1 MEEDFPVRVYY
12 EGTDAG
18 DVLYHAAV
26 IRYMDRGRTEWL
38 RNRGYTL
45 SALEREH
52 QRVFAV
58 HSLSV
63 RYLRS
68 GRLDDELMVRTRL
81 SGRARLSL
89 DFSQALWREDECLAE
104 AAVKVACLGTD
115 TGSPAPLPPD
125 LYEKCESD
133 G

>member
-1 MEEDFPVRVYY
+1 MAEDFPVRVYY
-12 EGTDAG
+12 EDTDAG
-18 DVLYHAAV
+18 GVLYHAAV

-38 RNRGYTL
+38 RKRGYTL
-45 SALEREH
+45 ASLEQEH

-58 HSLSV
+58 HSLSA
-63 RYLRS
+63 RYLLP

-89 DFSQALWREDECLAE
+89 DFSQALWREGECLAE
-104 AAVKVACLGTD
+104 ATIKVACLSTD
-115 TGSPAPLPPD
+115 TWSPAPLPPE
-125 LYEKCESD
+125 LYEKCENN

>member
-1 MEEDFPVRVYY
+1 MEEGFPVRVYY
-12 EGTDAG
+12 EDTDAG
-18 DVLYHAAV
+18 GVLYHAAV

-45 SALEREH
+45 PALEREH
-52 QRVFAV
+52 RRVFAV
-58 HSLSV
+58 HSLSA
-63 RYLRS
+63 RYLLP
-68 GRLDDELMVRTRL
+68 GRLDDELTVRTRL

-89 DFSQALWREDECLAE
+89 DFSQALWREGECLAE
-104 AAVKVACLGTD
+104 ATVKVACLSTD

-125 LYEKCESD
+125 LYEKCERD

>member
-12 EGTDAG
+12 EDTDAG
-18 DVLYHAAV
+18 GVLYHAAV

-38 RNRGYTL
+38 RKRGYTL
-45 SALEREH
+45 AALEREH

-58 HSLSV
+58 HSLSA
-63 RYLRS
+63 RYLLP
-68 GRLDDELMVRTRL
+68 GRLDDELTVRTRL

-104 AAVKVACLGTD
+104 ATIKVACLSTD
-115 TGSPAPLPPD
+115 TWSPAPLPPD
-125 LYEKCESD
+125 LYEKCKND

>member
-1 MEEDFPVRVYY
+1 MGEDFPVRVYY
-12 EGTDAG
+12 EDTDAG
-18 DVLYHAAV
+18 GVLYHAAV

-38 RNRGYTL
+38 RKRGYTL
-45 SALEREH
+45 ISLEQEH

-58 HSLSV
+58 HSLSA
-63 RYLRS
+63 RYLLP

-104 AAVKVACLGTD
+104 ATVKVACLSTD

-125 LYEKCESD
+125 LYEKCENN

>member
-1 MEEDFPVRVYY
+1 MRVYY
-12 EGTDAG
+12 EDTDAG
-18 DVLYHAAV
+18 GVLYHAAV

-45 SALEREH
+45 ASLEQEH

-58 HSLSV
+58 HSLSA
-63 RYLRS
+63 RYLLP
-68 GRLDDELMVRTRL
+68 GRLDDELTVRTRL

-89 DFSQALWREDECLAE
+89 DFEQALWRGDECLAK
-104 AAVKVACLGTD
+104 ATVKVACLSTE
-115 TGSPAPLPPD
+115 TWSPAPLPPD
-125 LYEKCESD
+125 LYEKCESN

>member
-1 MEEDFPVRVYY
+1 MGEDFPVRVYY
-12 EGTDAG
+12 EDTDAG
-18 DVLYHAAV
+18 GVLYHAAV

-45 SALEREH
+45 IALEREY

-63 RYLRS
+63 RYRRP
-68 GRLDDELMVRTRL
+68 GWLDDELTIRTWL
-81 SGRARLSL
+81 SRRARLSL
-89 DFSQALWREDECLAE
+89 DFSQALWRQGECLAE
-104 AAVKVACLGTD
+104 ATVKLACLSTE
-115 TGSPAPLPPD
+115 TRSPAPLPPD
-125 LYEKCESD
+125 LYEKSENY

>member
-1 MEEDFPVRVYY
+1 MRVYY
-12 EGTDAG
+12 EDTDAG
-18 DVLYHAAV
+18 GVLYHAAV

-45 SALEREH
+45 ASLEQEH

-58 HSLSV
+58 HSLSAH
-63 RYLRS
+63 YLLP
-68 GRLDDELMVRTRL
+68 GRLDDELTVRTRL

-89 DFSQALWREDECLAE
+89 DFEQTLWRGDECLAK
-104 AAVKVACLGTD
+104 ATVKVACLSTE
-115 TGSPAPLPPD
+115 TWSPAPLPPHF
-125 LYEKCESD
+125 YEKCESN

>member
-1 MEEDFPVRVYY
+1 MGEDFPVRVYY
-12 EGTDAG
+12 EDTDAG
-18 DVLYHAAV
+18 GVLYHAAV

-45 SALEREH
+45 VALEREY

-58 HSLSV
+58 HSLSA
-63 RYLRS
+63 RYLLP
-68 GRLDDELMVRTRL
+68 GRLDDELTVRTRL

-104 AAVKVACLGTD
+104 VTVKVACLSTD
-115 TGSPAPLPPD
+115 TWSPAPLPPD
-125 LYEKCESD
+125 LYEKCENN

>member
-1 MEEDFPVRVYY
+1 MGEDIPVRVYY
-12 EGTDAG
+12 EDTDAG
-18 DVLYHAAV
+18 GVLYHAAV

-38 RNRGYTL
+38 RKRGYTL
-45 SALEREH
+45 ASLEQEH

-58 HSLSV
+58 HSLSA
-63 RYLRS
+63 RYLLP

-104 AAVKVACLGTD
+104 ATVKVACLSTD

-125 LYEKCESD
+125 LYEKCENN